1 MFCSV
6 LYQHY
11 FEGQHLF
18 GVGSNTLHSKLIAGI
33 FIIFIIL
40 LFLKGT
46 EHFYLHHSGDSDD
59 IAIQRWRSMSVD
71 SVEAMFQ
78 MDEDI
83 DFQLDDEL
91 TTQARR
97 TLELIYQGLSR

>member
-1 MFCSV
+1 
-6 LYQHY
+6 
-11 FEGQHLF
+11 
-18 GVGSNTLHSKLIAGI
+18 
-33 FIIFIIL
+33 
-40 LFLKGT
+40 
-46 EHFYLHHSGDSDD
+46 
-59 IAIQRWRSMSVD
+59 MSVD